1 MADKVQIDSLDFLF
15 ANDQKHV
22 TKGPNALTASGVS
35 PGLIL
40 DPSILIH
47 TVQVILRKI

>member
-1 MADKVQIDSLDFLF
+1 MADKVQIDSRYFLF
-15 ANDQKHV
+15 VNDQKHV
-22 TKGPNALTASGVS
+22 TKGPNALIASGVS

-47 TVQVILRKI
+47 NV